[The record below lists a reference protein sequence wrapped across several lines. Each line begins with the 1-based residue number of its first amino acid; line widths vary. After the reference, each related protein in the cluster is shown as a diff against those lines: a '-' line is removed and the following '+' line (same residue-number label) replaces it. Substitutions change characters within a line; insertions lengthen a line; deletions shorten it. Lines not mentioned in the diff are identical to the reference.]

1 MRPFRFGVVSGN
13 ATSGAEWVSKARR
26 AEDLGYEILLVPDH
40 IVIGIAPLTAL
51 AVAAAST
58 RALRVGSL
66 VLGNDFRHPA
76 WLAKEAAT
84 LDLLS
89 NGRFELGLGAGYLPA
104 DYAQTGL
111 ALDPPGVR
119 VSRLDEALQIVDQL
133 FSDEPVSFAGTHYT
147 VSGLQGR
154 PTPVQRPRPP
164 IFVGGTG
171 KRLLSV
177 AARHADSIGVGFTVW
192 RTEVTDVKPEDIER
206 KVDWIREAAGDRF
219 ERLELG
225 YTVFQAVVSDGPP
238 DPSLPN
244 SPHVLAGSVDGIV
257 AEIVRRRERYG
268 FSYVQVMEQ
277 QMEAF
282 APVVARLAGT

>member
-1 MRPFRFGVVSGN
+1 VSGN
-13 ATSGAEWVSKARR
+13 AFSRAEWVSKARK
-26 AEDLGYEILLVPDH
+26 AEELGYAILLVPDH

-51 AVAAAST
+51 AVAAEASST
-58 RALRVGSL
+58 LRVGSL

-89 NGRFELGLGAGYLPA
+89 DGRFELGMGAGYLPA

-111 ALDPPGVR
+111 SFDSPGTR
-119 VSRLDEALQIVDQL
+119 VARLDEALDITARL
-133 FSDEPVSFAGTHYT
+133 LSGETLSFSGTHYT
-147 VSGLQGR
+147 VTGLQGK
-154 PTPVQRPRPP
+154 PTPVQKPHPP

-177 AARHADSIGVGFTVW
+177 AARRADSIGVGFTVW
-192 RTEVTDVKPEDIER
+192 RSEVAEVKPDDIER
-206 KVDWIREAAGDRF
+206 KIAWIRDAAKERF
-219 ERLELG
+219 EHLELG
-225 YTVFQAVVSDGPP
+225 YTVFHAVVHNGHSPA
-238 DPSLPN
+238 SLRT
-244 SPHVLAGSVDGIV
+244 SPHVLTGSVEQIV
-257 AEIVRRRERYG
+257 AEVVERRERYG
-268 FSYVQVMEQ
+268 FSYVQIMEQ

>member
-1 MRPFRFGVVSGN
+1 MRPFRFGVVSGT
-13 ATSGAEWVSKARR
+13 AASGAEWTSKARR
-26 AEDLGYEILLVPDH
+26 AEDLGYAILLVPDH
-40 IVIGIAPLTAL
+40 IVVGIAPLTAL

-58 RALRVGSL
+58 TSLRVGSL

-89 NGRFELGLGAGYLPA
+89 DGRFELGLGAGYLPA

-111 ALDPPGVR
+111 ALDKPGTR

-133 FSDEPVSFAGTHYT
+133 FSDQPVTFGGVYYS

-177 AARHADSIGVGFTVW
+177 AARRADSIGVGFTVW
-192 RTEVTDVKPEDIER
+192 RSEVSDVKPEDIEQ
-206 KVDWIREAAGDRF
+206 KVTWIREAAGDRF

-225 YTVFQAVVSDGPP
+225 YTVFQAAVSDGPP
-238 DPSLPN
+238 DASLPN

-257 AEIVRRRERYG
+257 AEIMRRREQHG

>member
-13 ATSGAEWVSKARR
+13 AASHTEWVSKARR
-26 AEDLGYEILLVPDH
+26 VEDLGFAILLVPDH
-40 IVIGIAPLTAL
+40 ILVGIAPLTAL

-58 RALRVGSL
+58 TTLRVGTL

-104 DYAQTGL
+104 DYVQTGL
-111 ALDPPGVR
+111 PLDPPGTR
-119 VSRLDEALQIVDQL
+119 VGRLDEALTVIDGL
-133 FSDEPVSFAGTHYT
+133 FSDEPVTFSGAHYT
-147 VSGLQGR
+147 VTGLRGR

-171 KRLLSV
+171 RRLLSV
-177 AARHADSIGVGFTVW
+177 AARRADSIGVGFTVW
-192 RTEVTDVKPEDIER
+192 RAEVADVEAAEVEQ
-206 KVDWIREAAGDRF
+206 KVAWIRAAAGDRF
-219 ERLELG
+219 ARLELG
-225 YTVFQAVVSDGPP
+225 YTVFQTVFTDGAP
-238 DPSLPN
+238 DASLPR
-244 SPHVLAGSVDGIV
+244 SPHVLTGGVDEIV
-257 AEIVRRRERYG
+257 AEIVRRREQYG
-268 FSYVQVMEQ
+268 FSYVQIMEQ